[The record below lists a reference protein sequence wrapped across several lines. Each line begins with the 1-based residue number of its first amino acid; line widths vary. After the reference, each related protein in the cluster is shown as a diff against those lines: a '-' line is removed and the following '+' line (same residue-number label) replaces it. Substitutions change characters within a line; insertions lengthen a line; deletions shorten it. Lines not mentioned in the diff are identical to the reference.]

1 MKPGERADHPIEL
14 LSASVDRE
22 LQPAEAAALEA
33 HLEGCAECRGLRVD
47 FRRLDEAMASEPAP
61 AVPAGIEE
69 RILASLSSRPAPAA
83 PRRVFRQAMPLAAAA
98 SLVAAILLWYGR
110 PDRLPPLSP
119 GAPAPSTADS
129 QGISTLPREASPSAA
144 EAPTGAKADL
154 PVAGTAALAPAAP
167 AAPVPPAPRAR
178 AAASAG
184 TDAAAG
190 HWKVEAKPST
200 KEAEEKKLSL
210 EEEARVR
217 ANEDAAPA
225 AASAPAAS
233 GIAGRAAP
241 EALTMAKVA
250 WPRTVGVFAA
260 PYVVTLEGDR
270 RMLVNRGAY
279 ACTVPIEDDDG
290 KLLAAAVDESLGSTA
305 AAARSAAPPASGPRI
320 VTAATPQTRDSILRL
335 VRERYRPVLE
345 TRCGPLP
352 E

>member
-22 LQPAEAAALEA
+22 LQPAETAALEA

-61 AVPAGIEE
+61 AVPAGLQE
-69 RILASLSSRPAPAA
+69 RILAGLSSRPAPAA

-110 PDRLPPLSP
+110 PDHLPPLSP
-119 GAPAPSTADS
+119 GAPAPSAADS
-129 QGISTLPREASPSAA
+129 QGISTLPTEASPSAA
-144 EAPTGAKADL
+144 EPPTGAKADL
-154 PVAGTAALAPAAP
+154 PVAGTAALAPAS
-167 AAPVPPAPRAR
+167 PVPPAPRAR
-178 AAASAG
+178 AAAPAG

-225 AASAPAAS
+225 AASATAAS

-241 EALTMAKVA
+241 EALTMAKVE
-250 WPRTVGVFAA
+250 WPHPVGVFAA
-260 PYVVTLEGDR
+260 PYIVTLEGDR

-290 KLLAAAVDESLGSTA
+290 KLLAAAVDESLERTA

-335 VRERYRPVLE
+335 VRERYRPLLE